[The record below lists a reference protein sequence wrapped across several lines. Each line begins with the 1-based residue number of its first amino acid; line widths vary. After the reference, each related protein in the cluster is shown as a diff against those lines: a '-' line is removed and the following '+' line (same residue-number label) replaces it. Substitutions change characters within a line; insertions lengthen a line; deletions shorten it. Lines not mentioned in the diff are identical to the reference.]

1 MYAIRFF
8 IILYVNK
15 LKMEPSGY
23 ELLKIETKIDSLE
36 KELSILFDDFRLTVN
51 EDVQD
56 EKLRYDKLEKMS
68 FCCLKL
74 LEIYR
79 EYTRKLKK

>member
-1 MYAIRFF
+1 
-8 IILYVNK
+8 
-15 LKMEPSGY
+15 MEPTGY
-23 ELLKIETKIDSLE
+23 ELLKIETKIDELE
-36 KELSILFDDFRLTVN
+36 KELSILFNDFRLAEN
-51 EDVQD
+51 KDLSD

-79 EYTRKLKK
+79 EYTKKLKK

>member
-1 MYAIRFF
+1 
-8 IILYVNK
+8 
-15 LKMEPSGY
+15 MEPNGY
-23 ELLKIETKIDSLE
+23 ELLKIETKIDGLE
-36 KELSILFDDFRLTVN
+36 KELSILFDDFRLAENQDTL
-51 EDVQD
+51 D

-79 EYTRKLKK
+79 EYTKKLKK